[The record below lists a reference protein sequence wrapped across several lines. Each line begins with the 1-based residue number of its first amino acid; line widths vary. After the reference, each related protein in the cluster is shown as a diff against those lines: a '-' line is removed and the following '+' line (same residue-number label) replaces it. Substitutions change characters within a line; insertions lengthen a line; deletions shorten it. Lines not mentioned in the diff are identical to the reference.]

1 MVCCAVAR
9 ASRWSAQSSC
19 GEAHRVRKIHCVCG
33 FVLSALLAGAAL
45 SANPTLL
52 GKPAPDF
59 VLKSMDGRNLRLSE
73 FRGQVVLVNF
83 WARWAGDS
91 RQELA
96 ALDRINTTYN
106 RAGLVVL
113 GISVDED
120 LIRAEEFAA
129 AMKVSYPLMFDTG
142 ARIGRDYLLEKMPMT
157 ILVDRGGVVRYS
169 NVGFKR
175 GDERAYLDH
184 IRELL
189 RE

>member
-1 MVCCAVAR
+1 MRRVFLAAGVILGAVLTVSSPIASSR
-9 ASRWSAQSSC
+9 A
-19 GEAHRVRKIHCVCG
+19 
-33 FVLSALLAGAAL
+33 AA
-45 SANPTLL
+45 PTLV
-52 GKPAPDF
+52 GKEAPDF
-59 VLKSMDGRNLRLSE
+59 VLKAMDGRNLRMSE

-91 RQELA
+91 RQEMP

-113 GISVDED
+113 GVSVDED
-120 LIRAEEFAA
+120 LVRAREFAG
-129 AMKVSYPLMFDTG
+129 AMKLSYPVMFDTG
-142 ARIGRDYLLEKMPMT
+142 SSIGRDYLLEKMPMT
-157 ILVDRGGVVRYS
+157 ILVDREGVVRYS

>member
-1 MVCCAVAR
+1 MRRVLLGPSLMLGAVLTA
-9 ASRWSAQSSC
+9 
-19 GEAHRVRKIHCVCG
+19 
-33 FVLSALLAGAAL
+33 AAL
-45 SANPTLL
+45 VASSKAAAPTLV
-52 GKPAPDF
+52 GMAAPDF
-59 VLKSMDGRNLRLSE
+59 VLKGMDGRNLRMSE

-91 RQELA
+91 RQEMP

-113 GISVDED
+113 GVSIDED
-120 LIRAEEFAA
+120 LNRAREFAG
-129 AMKVSYPLMFDTG
+129 AMKVSYPILFDTG
-142 ARIGRDYLLEKMPMT
+142 SDIGRDYLLQRMPMT

>member
-1 MVCCAVAR
+1 MRR
-9 ASRWSAQSSC
+9 A
-19 GEAHRVRKIHCVCG
+19 
-33 FVLSALLAGAAL
+33 FLAGWLILGAAQAGVVL
-45 SANPTLL
+45 AAAPTMV
-52 GKPAPDF
+52 GKEAPDF
-59 VLKSMDGRNLRLSE
+59 VLRGLDGRNLRLSE

-91 RQELA
+91 RQEMA
-96 ALDRINTTYN
+96 ALDRINTTYQ

-113 GISVDED
+113 GVSVDED
-120 LIRAEEFAA
+120 LSRAREFAG
-129 AMKVSYPLMFDTG
+129 AMKVSYPILFDTG
-142 ARIGRDYLLEKMPMT
+142 SDIGRDYQLQKMPMT
-157 ILVDRGGVVRYS
+157 ILVDRAGIVRYA

>member
-1 MVCCAVAR
+1 M
-9 ASRWSAQSSC
+9 
-19 GEAHRVRKIHCVCG
+19 RKVLLAG
-33 FVLSALLAGAAL
+33 SLVLSALLTASIFVDSSSAA
-45 SANPTLL
+45 APTLI
-52 GKPAPDF
+52 GKDAPDF
-59 VLKSMDGRNLRLSE
+59 VLKGLDGKNLRLSE
-73 FRGQVVLVNF
+73 YRGQVVLVNF

-91 RQELA
+91 RQEMP

-113 GISVDED
+113 GVSIDED
-120 LIRAEEFAA
+120 LNRAHEFAD
-129 AMKVSYPLMFDTG
+129 AMKVSYPILFDTG
-142 ARIGRDYLLEKMPMT
+142 SDIGRDYLLQKMPMT
-157 ILVDRGGVVRYS
+157 ILVDRAGVVRYS

>member
-1 MVCCAVAR
+1 MR
-9 ASRWSAQSSC
+9 
-19 GEAHRVRKIHCVCG
+19 RV
-33 FVLSALLAGAAL
+33 LLAGCVIL
-45 SANPTLL
+45 SAVLTASFLIASSRAAAPTLV
-52 GKPAPDF
+52 GKEAPDF
-59 VLKSMDGRNLRLSE
+59 VLKAMDGRNLRMSE

-91 RQELA
+91 RQEMP
-96 ALDRINTTYN
+96 ALDRINTTYS

-113 GISVDED
+113 GVSIDED
-120 LIRAEEFAA
+120 LARAREFAG

-142 ARIGRDYLLEKMPMT
+142 SSIGRDYLLEKMPMT
-157 ILVDRGGVVRYS
+157 ILVDRAGVVRYS
-169 NVGFKR
+169 NAGFKR